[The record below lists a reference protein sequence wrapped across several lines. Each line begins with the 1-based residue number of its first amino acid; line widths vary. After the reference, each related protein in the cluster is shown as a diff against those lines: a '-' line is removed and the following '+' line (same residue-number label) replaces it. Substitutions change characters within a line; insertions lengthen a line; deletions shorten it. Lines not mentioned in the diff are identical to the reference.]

1 MKIFSK
7 RCIFC
12 EEYFRKSDCEY
23 HSRFLCV
30 CLKCS
35 AELENQNVHDIVDT
49 PPPLSR
55 VIPITYYTEPVRR
68 AIRQF
73 KFCDNRG
80 YGKLFSDIAEER
92 LCKIWDLFQFDAIV
106 TIPLSDRRMKE
117 RGYNQSSF
125 LAETAERVLGI
136 SRRDNYLTR
145 TLQSGR
151 QSNLSYHE
159 RVINIQG
166 AYTASNEV
174 RDKNILLIDDICTS
188 GSTIH
193 EAALTLRNAGAKTIM
208 AVVFAAVPPKK
219 QKNSRYIDI

>member
-12 EEYFRKSDCEY
+12 EEYFRKSDCKY
-23 HSRFLCV
+23 YSRFLCV
-30 CLKCS
+30 CAKCC
-35 AELENQNVHDIVDT
+35 AELENQNVHHIVDT

-55 VIPITYYTEPVRR
+55 IIPITHYTEPVRH

-73 KFCDNRG
+73 KFCGNPG
-80 YGKLFSDIAEER
+80 YGKLLSDIAEER
-92 LCKIWDLFQFDAIV
+92 LCKIWDLVYFDAIV

-117 RGYNQSSF
+117 RGYNQASF

-136 SRRDNYLTR
+136 ARRDNYLTR
-145 TLQSGR
+145 ISQSCR
-151 QSNLSYHE
+151 QSKLSYHE

-166 AYTASNEV
+166 AYTASDEV
-174 RDKNILLIDDICTS
+174 RGKNILLIDDICTS

-208 AVVFAAVPPKK
+208 AIVFAAVPQKNR
-219 QKNSRYIDI
+219 KNSRYIDI